1 MVIAI
6 DASRAVNESAGIGR
20 YTKELVER
28 LLKTEKDHKFILIFT
43 YWRADEDKEKRIKSY
58 GQANVTIR
66 TAKIPGTLKETLW
79 RGKSRLY
86 NGLYQGADVLL
97 APSFLEYKNGLKLPQ
112 VTIIHD
118 MTTFLFPDQ
127 RGKEVSTRL
136 SNQTSTAIKGSKRII
151 AISKNTKKDIIEVCK
166 VESQSSTGS
175 DCPERESNGQKLKV
189 IYPGL
194 TSFNKVSP
202 NLPKGLLA
210 KKYILF
216 TGTIEPRKN
225 LKNLIAAYD
234 LLPIKLQHKYPL
246 VVTGSIG
253 WNTSNVEKD
262 EKIKY
267 LGRVSDED
275 LAKLYMEAA
284 VFVYP
289 SLYEGFGLPILE
301 AMKEG
306 TPVITSN
313 RSSMP
318 EAAGTAGVLIN
329 PDEPK
334 SISGGLQAVLEGK
347 ISRCQMVK
355 AGREQVKKF
364 SWEKCAKEV
373 LDVLEDI

>member
-1 MVIAI
+1 M
-6 DASRAVNESAGIGR
+6 EH
-20 YTKELVER
+20 
-28 LLKTEKDHKFILIFT
+28 LLKVGKDHKFILIFT
-43 YWRADEDKEKRIKSY
+43 YWRADKEKEEKIKSY
-58 GQANVTIR
+58 RRDNVTIR
-66 TAKIPGTLKETLW
+66 TAKIPGALKETLW

-86 NGLYQGADVLL
+86 NFLSRKFPRQAMLDYNGLYQGADVVL

-118 MTTFLFPDQ
+118 MATFLFPDQ
-127 RGKEVSTRL
+127 RGKEVSNRL
-136 SNQTSTAIKGSKRII
+136 SNQALIAIKGSKKVI

-166 VESQSSTGS
+166 VE
-175 DCPERESNGQKLKV
+175 NKLKV

-194 TSFNKVSP
+194 TSFDKVAP

-225 LKNLIAAYD
+225 LKNLLIAYG
-234 LLPIKLQHKYPL
+234 LLPMAIKNKYPL
-246 VVTGSIG
+246 VICGASG
-253 WNTSNVEKD
+253 WNNMEELKVMGEIESVKW
-262 EKIKY
+262 
-267 LGRVSDED
+267 LGFVSDTV
-275 LAKLYMEAA
+275 LAKLYKEAA

-289 SLYEGFGLPILE
+289 SIYEGFGLPILE
-301 AMKEG
+301 AMQAG

-329 PDEPK
+329 PDDPK
-334 SISGGLQAVLEGK
+334 SIVGGLQAVLGGK
-347 ISRCQMVK
+347 ISCSQMVK

-364 SWEKCAKEV
+364 SWEKCANEV
-373 LDVLEDI
+373 LEVLKNI